1 MDSCEFSVLGVYLDD
16 LYINAT
22 ERLLLTS
29 RSDLR
34 NSRIYIYF
42 FTSGEENIFIFHE
55 NNLKQF

>member
-16 LYINAT
+16 LYINAI
-22 ERLLLTS
+22 ERLFLTL
-29 RSDLR
+29 DLR